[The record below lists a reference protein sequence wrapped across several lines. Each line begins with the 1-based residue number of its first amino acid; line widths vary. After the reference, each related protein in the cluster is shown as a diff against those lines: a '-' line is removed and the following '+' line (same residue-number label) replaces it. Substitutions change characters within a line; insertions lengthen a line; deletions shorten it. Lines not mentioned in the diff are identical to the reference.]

1 MVIGALSAV
10 TAPADPRNNR
20 ELKNKQIKSNIYA
33 AVMAGLGRTYLQR
46 SPICPAIVVP
56 SDSDIIKATE

>member
-33 AVMAGLGRTYLQR
+33 AVMAVWDVHTFSDLPYVLQL
-46 SPICPAIVVP
+46 SFHLIV
-56 SDSDIIKATE
+56 T